1 VGLSNPAT
9 KELSNRHRQERT
21 TMKNSVQRLG
31 NIAVVGL
38 KAISRN
44 KLRSFLTM
52 LGIVIGV
59 GCVIVVVAIGN
70 GASASIQSTI
80 NSLGSNFIMIFP
92 GTSTQGGARLFT
104 GNSNLTPEDAAA
116 IKNEC
121 PDVAYVSPTVRS
133 AAQVVAGELNWGT
146 SVLGVD
152 VDYPLIRAWNVSQ
165 GDFFTDAEVKSAAKV
180 AVLGNTVAENLFP
193 NGDSVGQIIRIKNVP
208 FRVSGVLE
216 KKGGNMMGQDQDD
229 TILAPYTTIM
239 KRLSG
244 KTKLDMLYVSSS
256 SASNVAAA
264 QQEIDSVLR
273 QRHRIPPNGDPDFM
287 MRSQEEIAA
296 ASASQMNTLRMLL
309 LVIAAVS
316 LVVGGIGIMNIML
329 VSVTERTREIGIRM
343 AIGAK
348 GRHVLLQFLFEAVT
362 LSIVGGLIG
371 VALGVGASTAVGR
384 FLNWPIVI
392 TTLSI
397 ALSFGV
403 AAAVGIIFGFF
414 PAFKASHLDPIDA
427 LRYE

>member
-1 VGLSNPAT
+1 
-9 KELSNRHRQERT
+9 
-21 TMKNSVQRLG
+21 MKTSIQRFG

-80 NSLGSNFIMIFP
+80 NSLGSNFIMVFP
-92 GTSTQGGARLFT
+92 GTATTGGARLFT

-116 IKNEC
+116 IKTEA
-121 PDVAYVSPTVRS
+121 PSVSYVSPTVRS

-165 GDFFTDAEVKSAAKV
+165 GDFFTDADVKSATKV

-193 NGDSVGQIIRIKNVP
+193 NADSVGQIIRIKNVP
-208 FRVSGVLE
+208 FRVVGVLE

-256 SASNVAAA
+256 SASNVGQA

-273 QRHRIPPNGDPDFM
+273 QRHRIPPGGDADFM

-296 ASASQMNTLRMLL
+296 ASASQMNTLRLL
-309 LVIAAVS
+309 LLSIAAIS
-316 LVVGGIGIMNIML
+316 LLVGGIGIMNIML

-348 GRHVLLQFLFEAVT
+348 GRHVLTQFLFEAITISV
-362 LSIVGGLIG
+362 IGGLIG
-371 VALGVGASTAVGR
+371 ILLGVGVSKLIASKAG
-384 FLNWPIVI
+384 WPIVVS
-392 TTLSI
+392 TQSI
-397 ALSFGV
+397 AIAFGV
-403 AAAVGIIFGFF
+403 AAFIGVFFGFY
-414 PAFKASHLDPIDA
+414 PARKASRLDPIDA